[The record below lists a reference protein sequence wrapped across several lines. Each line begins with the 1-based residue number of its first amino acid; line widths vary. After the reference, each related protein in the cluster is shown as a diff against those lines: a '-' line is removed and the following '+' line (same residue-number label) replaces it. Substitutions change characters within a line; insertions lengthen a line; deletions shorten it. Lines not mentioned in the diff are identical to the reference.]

1 MSKASEYGTVA
12 KLRLRPVLY
21 AGCWKI
27 EAALLVKGKWNVL
40 LRQGEYDSQKEAEE
54 ALSEKFENAE
64 RVRQCAMKTTM

>member
-1 MSKASEYGTVA
+1 MSKSSEYGMVA

-54 ALSEKFENAE
+54 ALSEKLENAE
-64 RVRQCAMKTTM
+64 RAKRCTMKMTI